1 MGSWE
6 VSNLESVEGSW
17 KVGKNGI
24 SSFGFEGGS
33 IMAFMKFKEALRGSS
48 ERKTTPCHEFEVS
61 NRLLLCKG
69 LLVQRH
75 FLRSGVHS
83 CAAHPETSIIK

>member
-1 MGSWE
+1 
-6 VSNLESVEGSW
+6 
-17 KVGKNGI
+17 
-24 SSFGFEGGS
+24 
-33 IMAFMKFKEALRGSS
+33 MAFMKFKEALRGSS

-61 NRLLLCKG
+61 NRLL
-69 LLVQRH
+69 RH